1 MVFVLDGRCTRLT
14 KSFVSRNVFILPD
27 SMHKLCED
35 TLIQTC
41 ALRNDVYNRA
51 ENDLRDSI
59 QFNTIQFKSHFNSI
73 QDSIQEKCTSPQKAD
88 CLRLTYFCSYYPKN
102 EIRIAML

>member
-1 MVFVLDGRCTRLT
+1 MVDVHVLLNLLSLGMFLC
-14 KSFVSRNVFILPD
+14 LPD

-51 ENDLRDSI
+51 ENDLQDSI
-59 QFNTIQFKSHFNSI
+59 QFNSIQFKI
-73 QDSIQEKCTSPQKAD
+73 QFKRNAQAHKKRTV
-88 CLRLTYFCSYYPKN
+88 
-102 EIRIAML
+102 

>member
-1 MVFVLDGRCTRLT
+1 MVDVHVLLNLLSLGMFLC
-14 KSFVSRNVFILPD
+14 LPD

-51 ENDLRDSI
+51 ENDLQDSI
-59 QFNTIQFKSHFNSI
+59 QFNSIQFNSRVNSIQFKI
-73 QDSIQEKCTSPQKAD
+73 
-88 CLRLTYFCSYYPKN
+88 
-102 EIRIAML
+102 

>member
-51 ENDLRDSI
+51 ENDLQDSI
-59 QFNTIQFKSHFNSI
+59 QFNSIQFNSRVNSIQFKI
-73 QDSIQEKCTSPQKAD
+73 QFKRNAQAHKKRTV
-88 CLRLTYFCSYYPKN
+88 
-102 EIRIAML
+102 